1 MNQDLPTT
9 AGNTNSNESFIEF
22 EAPAQISD
30 FSPEI
35 QQTIAKRGWPGLM
48 PVQARVTPYLL
59 DSKDVIVQSRTGSG
73 KTAAFLLP
81 LCEKLKNT
89 KNKTRALILVP
100 TRELARQVYEEFQL
114 LAEDLNISAF
124 PIYGGTSYK
133 PQIEAIKAGVQILIG
148 TPGRL
153 LDHLMKGVL
162 DLKDLK
168 YLIFDEA
175 DELLSMGFYQDMVR
189 IGDFVPRQRT
199 SAMFSAT
206 MPESVKRLAGKF
218 LNKAEF
224 LGLSED
230 GSHISDMDHIFYTI
244 EPMNKDR
251 TLMRII
257 EMENPENAI
266 IFCNTRTEVEYVAAL
281 LKRFGYDADQISGS
295 LSQGAREIVM
305 NRLKKKDLRFLV
317 ATDVAARGID
327 VSHLEYV
334 IIYDM
339 HKDFDQYVHRA
350 GRTARAGNRGVAITL
365 VSQFEALDL
374 KKYARRAGLVF
385 EERPVPTEEHVQS
398 WISQKLSAHLEALYR
413 DASSAVKERTKRYG
427 TLLTELKEHENAD
440 GILMVLLDSFHQ
452 KLIKQGRA
460 ITEDEPSETAETQK
474 RPPRKHQGK
483 RPPQGGRRPVKP
495 RSRRND

>member
-1 MNQDLPTT
+1 MDQDLP
-9 AGNTNSNESFIEF
+9 NTSDEDKGSENFIEF

-30 FSPEI
+30 FSPEV
-35 QQTIAKRGWPGLM
+35 QQIIAKRGWPGLM

-89 KNKTRALILVP
+89 EKKTRALILVP

-124 PIYGGTSYK
+124 PIYGGTPYR
-133 PQIEAIKAGVQILIG
+133 PQIEAIKAGVHILIS

-153 LDHLMKGVL
+153 LDHLMKGTL
-162 DLKDLK
+162 NLKDLK

-189 IGDFVPRQRT
+189 IGDFVPKHRT

-206 MPESVKRLAGKF
+206 MPASVKRLAGKF

-244 EPMNKDR
+244 DPMNKDR

-257 EMENPENAI
+257 EIENPDNAI

-305 NRLKKKDLRFLV
+305 SRLKKKDLRFLV
-317 ATDVAARGID
+317 ATDIAARGID

-374 KKYARRAGLVF
+374 KKYARRAGIVF

-413 DASSAVKERTKRYG
+413 DINSAVKERTKRYS

-440 GILMVLLDSFHQ
+440 GILMILLDSFHQ
-452 KLIKQGRA
+452 RLIKQGRA
-460 ITEDEPSETAETQK
+460 ITEDEPIEPTETES
-474 RPPRKHQGK
+474 RPPRKHPGK
-483 RPPQGGRRPVKP
+483 RSFQGGRRPVKP